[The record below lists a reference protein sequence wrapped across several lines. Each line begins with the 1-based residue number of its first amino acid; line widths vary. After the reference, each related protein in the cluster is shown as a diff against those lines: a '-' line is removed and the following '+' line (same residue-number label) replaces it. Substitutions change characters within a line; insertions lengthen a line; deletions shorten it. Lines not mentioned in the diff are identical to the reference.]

1 MSPTYT
7 VVENPFKKITPETK
21 AKLKKL
27 IPILIIA
34 VIAIIL
40 ISGCWY
46 TVEETQSA
54 VVTTFGKV
62 TAVVD
67 EAGIHFKAPF
77 GIQKVEKLEV
87 NVIKKVEIGFKTL
100 ENGQTVSV
108 DNESKMITGD
118 FNIVNVDFFVE
129 YRISNPTKYL
139 YSSVEPEAI
148 LKSLVQSQI
157 RTVVGSYQVD
167 DVLTTKKSTIQSE
180 IKEAIYNELSK
191 YDFGISLESVKIQDA
206 EAPNEAVSQAF
217 KAVETAKQG
226 KETAINEAQAYENAE
241 IPKAEAEADKL
252 LQNAQYRKQNR
263 INEAKEKVAMFEAM
277 YSEYILNPEIT
288 RKRMYYEMLEE
299 VLKDVKLIIL
309 TDETGTETILPLDK
323 LA

>member
-1 MSPTYT
+1 MSSTYT
-7 VVENPFKKITPETK
+7 VIENPFKKITPETK
-21 AKLKKL
+21 SKIKKFIPL
-27 IPILIIA
+27 IIIA
-34 VIAIIL
+34 VIAIIV
-40 ISGCWY
+40 ISSCWY
-46 TVEETQSA
+46 TVEETESA

-62 TAVVD
+62 TAVVE

-77 GIQKVEKLEV
+77 GIQQVKKLEV

-167 DVLTTKKSTIQSE
+167 EVLTTQKGTIQSA
-180 IKEAIYNELSK
+180 IKDAISGELSE
-191 YDFGISLESVKIQDA
+191 YDFGISIESVKIQDA

-252 LQNAQYRKQNR
+252 LQNAEYRKQNR
-263 INEAKEKVAMFEAM
+263 INEAKEKVAMFNAM
-277 YSEYILNPEIT
+277 FSEYILNPEIT
-288 RKRMYYEMLEE
+288 MRRMYYEMIEE
-299 VLKDVKLIIL
+299 TLKYVKLIIL

>member
-54 VVTTFGKV
+54 VVTTFGKI